1 MDDPQILQRLDCIER
16 DLASID
22 RAKPWP
28 MEYNRSEP
36 LRQALV
42 KIALGVT
49 LARRALAGTWSL
61 EG

>member
-1 MDDPQILQRLDCIER
+1 MDDPHILQRLDCIER
-16 DLASID
+16 DLAAIEC
-22 RAKPWP
+22 AKPWP

-42 KIALGVT
+42 KMALGMT

>member
-22 RAKPWP
+22 GAKPWP
-28 MEYNRSEP
+28 MGYNRSEP